1 MKNDWIVANLNNPDF
16 TVSDFQ
22 NIADMSTSNTQML
35 SKDQYLKSDFIK
47 SNEAFKDEQGRF
59 SQKKFDDFYN
69 SAAKSFQDFRTHN
82 TTDGLEYDIFDI
94 RRTPDSK
101 VKRDNLNISKNLYN
115 PDRQQIGIEGVNIWS
130 DPTLSKAEIAQSQQ
144 IFNTATGKFEE
155 YTPNDQALF
164 NGKSDFGLSWIKS
177 LFSDP
182 LVLATYDKDEID
194 SLGRKHYK
202 GEYKLTFLPKEQSW
216 KFQW

>member
-101 VKRDNLNISKNLYN
+101 VKRDNLRREFTANVSHELKTPLTSISGFEN
-115 PDRQQIGIEGVNIWS
+115 PYANASILPYTSEYLSGAISLSLSGV
-130 DPTLSKAEIAQSQQ
+130 
-144 IFNTATGKFEE
+144 FV
-155 YTPNDQALF
+155 Y
-164 NGKSDFGLSWIKS
+164 
-177 LFSDP
+177 
-182 LVLATYDKDEID
+182 V
-194 SLGRKHYK
+194 
-202 GEYKLTFLPKEQSW
+202 YKLTLQL
-216 KFQW
+216 